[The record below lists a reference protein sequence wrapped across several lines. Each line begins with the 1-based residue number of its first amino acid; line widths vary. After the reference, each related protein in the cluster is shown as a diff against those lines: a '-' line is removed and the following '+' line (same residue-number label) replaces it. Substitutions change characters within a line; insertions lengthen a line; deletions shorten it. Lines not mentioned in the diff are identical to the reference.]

1 LHKIFDNTSNVR
13 EQIYCLALNEYNSF
27 VMKDNDFVRDIYSR
41 LNRVVNE
48 LNSIGVNKLDDVDTV
63 RKIISLLP

>member
-1 LHKIFDNTSNVR
+1 
-13 EQIYCLALNEYNSF
+13 
-27 VMKDNDFVRDIYSR
+27 MKDNDFVRDIYSR